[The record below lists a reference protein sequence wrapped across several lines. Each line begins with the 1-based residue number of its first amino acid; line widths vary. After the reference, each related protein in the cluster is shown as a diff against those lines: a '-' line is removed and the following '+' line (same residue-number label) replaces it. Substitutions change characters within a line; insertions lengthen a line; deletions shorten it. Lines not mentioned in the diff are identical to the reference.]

1 MSTNFSTP
9 ELPAMGILTPLGD
22 DDRRLLSSYG
32 DFLPVQKDE
41 FLIEEGMEQNSLF
54 VVISGTLHASTIR
67 SGHSVLLG
75 KIVRGETIGE
85 INLLDPS
92 KASATVAAVEFSQ
105 VWKITRDSLEA
116 FMNEYPLPAAHLL
129 VGIGGTL
136 ARRLRDVNEKVARFF
151 SV

>member
-1 MSTNFSTP
+1 MSNSFATP
-9 ELPAMGILTPLGD
+9 ELPALGILTPLGD

-32 DFLPVQKDE
+32 EFLPVQKDAH
-41 FLIEEGMEQNSLF
+41 LIEEGLDPNSLF
-54 VVISGTLHASTIR
+54 FVISGALHASTVR

-75 KIVRGETIGE
+75 KIGRGETIGE

-92 KASATVAAVEFSQ
+92 RASATVTAVEFSQ
-105 VWKITRDSLEA
+105 VWKISRDSLEE

-151 SV
+151 SA

>member
-1 MSTNFSTP
+1 MSNSFATP
-9 ELPAMGILTPLGD
+9 ELPALGILTPLGD

-32 DFLPVQKDE
+32 EFLPVQKDAH
-41 FLIEEGMEQNSLF
+41 LIEEGMDQNSLF
-54 VVISGTLHASTIR
+54 FVISGTLHASTMR
-67 SGHSVLLG
+67 SGHPVLLG
-75 KIVRGETIGE
+75 KIVTGETIGE

-92 KASATVAAVEFSQ
+92 RASATVTAVEFSQ
-105 VWKITRDSLEA
+105 VWQISRSSLED

>member
-1 MSTNFSTP
+1 MSSSFATP
-9 ELPAMGILTPLGD
+9 ELPATGILTPLGD

-32 DFLPVQKDE
+32 EFLPVEKDAHI
-41 FLIEEGMEQNSLF
+41 IEEGMDQNSLF
-54 VVISGTLHASTIR
+54 FVISGTLHASTMR
-67 SGHSVLLG
+67 SGHPVLLG
-75 KIVRGETIGE
+75 KIVGGETIGE

-92 KASATVAAVEFSQ
+92 RASATVTAVEFSQ
-105 VWKITRDSLEA
+105 VWKISRSSLED
-116 FMNEYPLPAAHLL
+116 FINEYPLPAAHLL